1 MEAAVKTIRV
11 SDASHQA
18 IADLAVLPINPTAT
32 RDDDGFWLVPVD
44 EEVWETLQQQRL
56 TERATTMPSCA
67 SPAHSA
73 AQSLAEQLPRHRRCW
88 GLTPAALR
96 VNSLAPMVDDVDTTV
111 ALAATPQPGPRPP
124 SRTTARQRSRLSA
137 SGRNADGTAYGRCV
151 RLTG

>member
-1 MEAAVKTIRV
+1 MKTIRV

-73 AQSLAEQLPRHRRCW
+73 AQSLAEQLPRHRRW

-96 VNSLAPMVDDVDTTV
+96 VNSLAPMGDDVDISA
-111 ALAATPQPGPRPP
+111 ALAAIPQPAPLPP
-124 SRTTARQRSRLSA
+124 SRTTARQCFRRSA
-137 SGRNADGTAYGRCV
+137 SDRNADGTACGRCA
-151 RLTG
+151 RLID